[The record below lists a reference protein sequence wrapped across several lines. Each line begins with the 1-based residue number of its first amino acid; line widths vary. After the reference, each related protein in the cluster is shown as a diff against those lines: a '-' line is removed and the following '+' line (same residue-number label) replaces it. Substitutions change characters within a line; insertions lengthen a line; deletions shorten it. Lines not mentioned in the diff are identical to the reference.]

1 MLSIHDNKI
10 DSTNGV
16 FNIED
21 TSNKPIKLYSN
32 KSITI
37 NNYIISDSY
46 VFERDTFIPFLYFA
60 LRNSNP
66 VTNGNI
72 HFNIDLKDWVANS
85 NNNIS
90 GYYTFPSYIDSLI
103 KATKLMEYVLR
114 GSCVQSRVAYSSD
127 IGVAELNQWN
137 STHDFTIERYNL
149 NNMAPEFIMDDIISN
164 VVSNTFTFYHVDDNK
179 NIINLIIN
187 SANYVFIT
195 LCVHFRRKCYEHL
208 TNKSK

>member
-21 TSNKPIKLYSN
+21 TSTSNNPIKLYSN
-32 KSITI
+32 KIITTDR
-37 NNYIISDSY
+37 YIISDSY
-46 VFERDTFIPFLYFA
+46 VFEKFISIPFLYFA
-60 LRNSNP
+60 LRNSDP
-66 VTNGNI
+66 VTDGNI

-85 NNNIS
+85 NNNIF

-103 KATKLMEYVLR
+103 KATKVGEYELL
-114 GSCVQSRVAYSSD
+114 GSWVPSRVAYSSD

-137 STHDFTIERYNL
+137 STHDFTVERYNL
-149 NNMAPEFIMDDIISN
+149 NNMAPGPVEIYLKPNS
-164 VVSNTFTFYHVDDNK
+164 VSNIFTYYPEDDNK
-179 NIINLIIN
+179 NIINLIIT

-195 LCVHFRRKCYEHL
+195 LFVLFI
-208 TNKSK
+208 

>member
-21 TSNKPIKLYSN
+21 TSNNPIKLYSN
-32 KSITI
+32 KII
-37 NNYIISDSY
+37 NTDNYIISDSY
-46 VFERDTFIPFLYFA
+46 VFKKNTAIPFLYFA

-72 HFNIDLKDWVANS
+72 HFNIDLRDWVANS

-103 KATKLMEYVLR
+103 KVTKLRDYVLK
-114 GSCVQSRVAYSSD
+114 SSWVQSRVAYSGD

-137 STHDFTIERYNL
+137 STHDFTVGRYNL
-149 NNMAPEFIMDDIISN
+149 SNLAPILVMDYAGPNTDN
-164 VVSNTFTFYHVDDNK
+164 NTFIFGNVNNNK
-179 NIINLIIN
+179 NIINLIIA
-187 SANYVFIT
+187 STNYIFIT
-195 LCVHFRRKCYEHL
+195 LYVQF
-208 TNKSK
+208 S

>member
-21 TSNKPIKLYSN
+21 TSNKLIKLYSN
-32 KSITI
+32 KII
-37 NNYIISDSY
+37 NTDNYIISDSY
-46 VFERDTFIPFLYFA
+46 VFKKNTAIPFLYFA

-72 HFNIDLKDWVANS
+72 HFNIDLRDWVANS

-103 KATKLMEYVLR
+103 KATKLRDYVLK
-114 GSCVQSRVAYSSD
+114 GSWVQSRVAYSGD

-137 STHDFTIERYNL
+137 STHDFTVGRYNL
-149 NNMAPEFIMDDIISN
+149 SNLAPILVMDYAGPNTDN
-164 VVSNTFTFYHVDDNK
+164 NTFIFGNVNNNK
-179 NIINLIIN
+179 NIINLIIA
-187 SANYVFIT
+187 STNYIFIT
-195 LCVHFRRKCYEHL
+195 FYVQF
-208 TNKSK
+208 S

>member
-21 TSNKPIKLYSN
+21 TSNKLIKLYSN
-32 KSITI
+32 KII
-37 NNYIISDSY
+37 NTDNYIISDSY
-46 VFERDTFIPFLYFA
+46 VFKKNTTIPFLYFA

-72 HFNIDLKDWVANS
+72 HFNIDLRDWVANS

-103 KATKLMEYVLR
+103 KATKLRDYVLK
-114 GSCVQSRVAYSSD
+114 GSWVQSRVAYSGD

-137 STHDFTIERYNL
+137 STHDFTIGRYNL
-149 NNMAPEFIMDDIISN
+149 SNLAPIFIMDYVGPNTDNSTFIFGN
-164 VVSNTFTFYHVDDNK
+164 VNNDK

-187 SANYVFIT
+187 STNYVFIT
-195 LCVHFRRKCYEHL
+195 LYIQF
-208 TNKSK
+208 S

>member
-21 TSNKPIKLYSN
+21 TSNKLIKLYSN
-32 KSITI
+32 KII
-37 NNYIISDSY
+37 NTDNYIISDSY
-46 VFERDTFIPFLYFA
+46 VFKKNTAIPFLYFA

-72 HFNIDLKDWVANS
+72 HYNIDLRDWVANS

-90 GYYTFPSYIDSLI
+90 GYYTFPSYIDFLI
-103 KATKLMEYVLR
+103 KAIKLRDYVLK
-114 GSCVQSRVAYSSD
+114 GSWVQSKVAYAGD

-137 STHDFTIERYNL
+137 STHDFTVGRYNL
-149 NNMAPEFIMDDIISN
+149 SNLAPILVMDYAGPNTDNSIFIFGNVNND
-164 VVSNTFTFYHVDDNK
+164 K

-187 SANYVFIT
+187 STNYVFIT
-195 LCVHFRRKCYEHL
+195 LYVQF
-208 TNKSK
+208 S

>member
-10 DSTNGV
+10 DSTIGV

-21 TSNKPIKLYSN
+21 TSNNPIKLYSN
-32 KSITI
+32 KIITTD
-37 NNYIISDSY
+37 NYIISDSY
-46 VFERDTFIPFLYFA
+46 VFERVTAIPFLYFA

-114 GSCVQSRVAYSSD
+114 GSWVQSRVAYSSD

-137 STHDFTIERYNL
+137 STHDFTVGRYNL
-149 NNMAPEFIMDDIISN
+149 NNMAPGPVEDYRVPDST
-164 VVSNTFTFYHVDDNK
+164 SNTLTFHYVDDNK

-195 LCVHFRRKCYEHL
+195 LYVQF
-208 TNKSK
+208 S

>member
-10 DSTNGV
+10 DSTDGV

-21 TSNKPIKLYSN
+21 TSNNPIKLYSN
-32 KSITI
+32 KIITTDD
-37 NNYIISDSY
+37 YIISGSY
-46 VFERDTFIPFLYFA
+46 VFKKATAIPFLYFA

-72 HFNIDLKDWVANS
+72 RFIIDLKDWVANS
-85 NNNIS
+85 NNNVF

-103 KATKLMEYVLR
+103 KATKIGEYELR
-114 GSCVQSRVAYSSD
+114 GSWVQSRVAYSSD

-137 STHDFTIERYNL
+137 STHGFTVGRYNL
-149 NNMAPEFIMDDIISN
+149 NNMAPGPVRDYMVPNSID
-164 VVSNTFTFYHVDDNK
+164 NTFTFYNVDNNK
-179 NIINLIIN
+179 NIINLIIT

-195 LCVHFRRKCYEHL
+195 LYVQF
-208 TNKSK
+208 S

>member
-32 KSITI
+32 KII
-37 NNYIISDSY
+37 NTDNYIISDSS
-46 VFERDTFIPFLYFA
+46 VFEKVTTIPFLYFA

-85 NNNIS
+85 NNNIF

-103 KATKLMEYVLR
+103 KATKVGEYELR
-114 GSCVQSRVAYSSD
+114 GSWVQSRVAYSSD

-137 STHDFTIERYNL
+137 STHDFTVGRYNL
-149 NNMAPEFIMDDIISN
+149 NNQAPILVMDYVEPNTD
-164 VVSNTFTFYHVDDNK
+164 SNTFIFGNVNNNK
-179 NIINLIIN
+179 NIINLIIT

-195 LCVHFRRKCYEHL
+195 LYVQF
-208 TNKSK
+208 S

>member
-32 KSITI
+32 KIITTD
-37 NNYIISDSY
+37 NYIISDSY
-46 VFERDTFIPFLYFA
+46 VFKRVTAIPFLYFA

-85 NNNIS
+85 NNNIF

-103 KATKLMEYVLR
+103 KATKVGEYELR
-114 GSCVQSRVAYSSD
+114 GSWVQSRVAYSSD

-137 STHDFTIERYNL
+137 STHDFTAERYNL
-149 NNMAPEFIMDDIISN
+149 NNMAPGPVKDYRGPNSID
-164 VVSNTFTFYHVDDNK
+164 NTLIFYNVDDNK
-179 NIINLIIN
+179 NIINLSIT

-195 LCVHFRRKCYEHL
+195 LYVQF
-208 TNKSK
+208 S

>member
-21 TSNKPIKLYSN
+21 TPNKPIKLYSN
-32 KSITI
+32 KII
-37 NNYIISDSY
+37 NTDNYIISDSC
-46 VFERDTFIPFLYFA
+46 VFRKTISVPFLYFA

-85 NNNIS
+85 NNNIF

-103 KATKLMEYVLR
+103 KATKVGEYELR
-114 GSCVQSRVAYSSD
+114 GSWVQSRVAYSSD

-137 STHDFTIERYNL
+137 STHDFTIGRYNL
-149 NNMAPEFIMDDIISN
+149 SNQAPILVEDYMVPNID
-164 VVSNTFTFYHVDDNK
+164 SNTFIFGNVNNNK
-179 NIINLIIN
+179 NIINLIIA
-187 SANYVFIT
+187 STNYIFIS
-195 LCVHFRRKCYEHL
+195 LYVEF
-208 TNKSK
+208 S

>member
-10 DSTNGV
+10 DSTNRV

-21 TSNKPIKLYSN
+21 TSNKLIKLYSN
-32 KSITI
+32 KII
-37 NNYIISDSY
+37 NTDNYIISDSY
-46 VFERDTFIPFLYFA
+46 VFKKNTAIPFLYFA

-72 HFNIDLKDWVANS
+72 HFNIDLRDWVTNS

-103 KATKLMEYVLR
+103 KATKLRDYVLK
-114 GSCVQSRVAYSSD
+114 GSWVQSRVAYSGD

-137 STHDFTIERYNL
+137 STHDFTVGRYNL
-149 NNMAPEFIMDDIISN
+149 SNLAPILVMDYAGPNTDN
-164 VVSNTFTFYHVDDNK
+164 NTFIFGNVNNNK
-179 NIINLIIN
+179 NIINLIIA
-187 SANYVFIT
+187 STNYIFIT
-195 LCVHFRRKCYEHL
+195 LYVQF
-208 TNKSK
+208 S

>member
-21 TSNKPIKLYSN
+21 TSTSNNLIKLYSN
-32 KSITI
+32 KIISTDY
-37 NNYIISDSY
+37 YIISDSY
-46 VFERDTFIPFLYFA
+46 VFFRDMPIPFLYFA

-66 VTNGNI
+66 VTGGNI

-103 KATKLMEYVLR
+103 KATKLMKHELI

-137 STHDFTIERYNL
+137 STHDFTVGRYNL
-149 NNMAPEFIMDDIISN
+149 NNMAPEFIMNFMEPNSIN
-164 VVSNTFTFYHVDDNK
+164 NTFTFYNVDDNK

-187 SANYVFIT
+187 SVNYVFIT
-195 LCVHFRRKCYEHL
+195 LYVNFNLEML
-208 TNKSK
+208 

>member
-32 KSITI
+32 KIITTD
-37 NNYIISDSY
+37 NYIISDSY
-46 VFERDTFIPFLYFA
+46 VFEKITAIPFLYFA

-66 VTNGNI
+66 AVTNGNI

-103 KATKLMEYVLR
+103 KATKLMEHELR
-114 GSCVQSRVAYSSD
+114 GSWVQSRVAYSSD

-137 STHDFTIERYNL
+137 STHDFTVGRYNL
-149 NNMAPEFIMDDIISN
+149 NNMAPGSVMDYMVPNSISN
-164 VVSNTFTFYHVDDNK
+164 IFTFYYVDDNNK

-195 LCVHFRRKCYEHL
+195 LYVQF
-208 TNKSK
+208 S

>member
-21 TSNKPIKLYSN
+21 TSNKLIKLYSN
-32 KSITI
+32 KII
-37 NNYIISDSY
+37 NTDNYIISDSY
-46 VFERDTFIPFLYFA
+46 VFKKNTAIPFLYFA

-72 HFNIDLKDWVANS
+72 HFNIDLRDWVANS

-90 GYYTFPSYIDSLI
+90 GYYTFPSYIDFLI
-103 KATKLMEYVLR
+103 KAIKLRDYVLK
-114 GSCVQSRVAYSSD
+114 GSWVQSRVAYSGD

-137 STHDFTIERYNL
+137 STHDFTIGRYNL
-149 NNMAPEFIMDDIISN
+149 SNLAPILIMDYVGPNTDNSTFIFGN
-164 VVSNTFTFYHVDDNK
+164 VNNDK

-187 SANYVFIT
+187 STNYVFIT
-195 LCVHFRRKCYEHL
+195 LYVQF
-208 TNKSK
+208 S

>member
-21 TSNKPIKLYSN
+21 TSNKLIKLYSN
-32 KSITI
+32 KII
-37 NNYIISDSY
+37 NTDNYIISDSY
-46 VFERDTFIPFLYFA
+46 VFKKDTAIPFLYFA

-66 VTNGNI
+66 VINGNI
-72 HFNIDLKDWVANS
+72 YFNIDLRDWVANS

-103 KATKLMEYVLR
+103 KATKLRDYVLK
-114 GSCVQSRVAYSSD
+114 GSWVQSRVAYSGD

-137 STHDFTIERYNL
+137 STHDFTVGRYNL
-149 NNMAPEFIMDDIISN
+149 SNLAPILVMDYSGPNNYNNTVIFGN
-164 VVSNTFTFYHVDDNK
+164 VNNNK
-179 NIINLIIN
+179 NIINLIIA
-187 SANYVFIT
+187 STNYVFIT
-195 LCVHFRRKCYEHL
+195 LYVQF
-208 TNKSK
+208 S

>member
-32 KSITI
+32 KIITTD
-37 NNYIISDSY
+37 NYIISDSY
-46 VFERDTFIPFLYFA
+46 VFEKVTAIPFLYFA

-66 VTNGNI
+66 ATNGNI

-103 KATKLMEYVLR
+103 KATKLMEYELR
-114 GSCVQSRVAYSSD
+114 GSWVQSRVAYSSD

-137 STHDFTIERYNL
+137 STHDFTVGRYNL
-149 NNMAPEFIMDDIISN
+149 NNMAPGSVEDYRVPNST
-164 VVSNTFTFYHVDDNK
+164 SNTFTFYNVDDNK

-195 LCVHFRRKCYEHL
+195 LYVQF
-208 TNKSK
+208 S

>member
-21 TSNKPIKLYSN
+21 TSNNLIKLYSN
-32 KSITI
+32 KII
-37 NNYIISDSY
+37 NTDNYIISDSY
-46 VFERDTFIPFLYFA
+46 IFKKNTAIPFLYFA

-72 HFNIDLKDWVANS
+72 YFNIDLKDWVANF

-90 GYYTFPSYIDSLI
+90 GYYTFPSYIDFLI
-103 KATKLMEYVLR
+103 KAIKLRDYVLK
-114 GSCVQSRVAYSSD
+114 GSWVQSRVAYSGD

-137 STHDFTIERYNL
+137 STHDFTIGRYNL
-149 NNMAPEFIMDDIISN
+149 SNLAPILVVDYVGPNTDNSIFIFGNVNND
-164 VVSNTFTFYHVDDNK
+164 K
-179 NIINLIIN
+179 NIINLILN
-187 SANYVFIT
+187 STNYVFIT
-195 LCVHFRRKCYEHL
+195 LYVQF
-208 TNKSK
+208 S

>member
-21 TSNKPIKLYSN
+21 TSNRPIKLYSN
-32 KSITI
+32 KIISTE
-37 NNYIISDSY
+37 NYIISDSY
-46 VFERDTFIPFLYFA
+46 LFYRETPIPFLYFA

-103 KATKLMEYVLR
+103 KATKVMEHVLR
-114 GSCVQSRVAYSSD
+114 GSCVKSRVAYSSD

-137 STHDFTIERYNL
+137 STQDFTSERYNL
-149 NNMAPEFIMDDIISN
+149 NNMAPEFIMDNNISN
-164 VVSNTFTFYHVDDNK
+164 VINNTFTFYHVDDNK

-195 LCVHFRRKCYEHL
+195 LYVQFHRKYYEYF
-208 TNKSK
+208 TDKSK